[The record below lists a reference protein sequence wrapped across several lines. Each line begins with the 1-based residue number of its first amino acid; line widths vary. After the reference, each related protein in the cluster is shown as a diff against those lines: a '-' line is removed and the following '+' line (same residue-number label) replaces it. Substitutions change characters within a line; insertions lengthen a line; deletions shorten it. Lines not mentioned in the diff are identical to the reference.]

1 MADINYFEFKG
12 RTYQQDP
19 SKAEQQMKE
28 ARYKG
33 CVFCSKCPK
42 EVGYACCDWCAGDEE
57 KGEGTIYG
65 DDYKELKASK
75 KKTCAKNGRPEEVV
89 YQLYN
94 EEMGWV
100 LDCPTYKTYD
110 EALHAAVGKCKLHNP
125 ISVMVSELKPCTP
138 IEQYCNDICKGCP
151 RWSGKTLKQD

>member
-19 SKAEQQMKE
+19 SKYDQQMKE
-28 ARYKG
+28 AGYKG
-33 CVFCSKCPK
+33 LVFCQKCPMH
-42 EVGYACCDWCAGDEE
+42 VAHACSQFDSDEHGMWYGEDW
-57 KGEGTIYG
+57 
-65 DDYKELKASK
+65 KELQASK
-75 KKTCAKNGRPEEVV
+75 KKPCENGRPEEVV

-110 EALHAAVGKCKLHNP
+110 EALHEAVQKCRLHNP
-125 ISVMVSELKPCTP
+125 IPVLVSELKPCIP
-138 IEQYCNDICKGCP
+138 LERYCNDTCKGCP
-151 RWSGKTLKQD
+151 RWSGRTQ